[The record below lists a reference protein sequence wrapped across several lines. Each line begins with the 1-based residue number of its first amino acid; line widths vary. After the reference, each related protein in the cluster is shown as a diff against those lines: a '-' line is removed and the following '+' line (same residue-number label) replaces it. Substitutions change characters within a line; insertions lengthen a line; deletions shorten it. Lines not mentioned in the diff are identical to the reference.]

1 MGLRIRNLGL
11 DDLLVDEDLSH
22 LLAFLFPESLDDL
35 ELVADAEV
43 TDAEV
48 DVVLGVVGSADLAAG
63 LHTVSQSGLD
73 ALALGLF
80 ELIDVLTAVV
90 AEGPNWIM
98 STPGMEQSSSMFST
112 VSCFSI
118 MKLRTIS
125 RRR

>member
-90 AEGPNWIM
+90 AEVRTG
-98 STPGMEQSSSMFST
+98 
-112 VSCFSI
+112 SCRHRGWS
-118 MKLRTIS
+118 RAHQCS
-125 RRR
+125 RRSHASRS